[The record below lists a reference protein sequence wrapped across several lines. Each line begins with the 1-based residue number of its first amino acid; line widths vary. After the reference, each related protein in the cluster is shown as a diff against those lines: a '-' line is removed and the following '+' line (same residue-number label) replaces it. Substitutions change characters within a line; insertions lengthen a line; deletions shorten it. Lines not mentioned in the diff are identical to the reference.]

1 MPLIAILSLILQP
14 SNTTSMPAQPTSF
27 ATTLYSLLKKVEIA
41 LWLALVLGLLL
52 HYGGYPAKN
61 VLMVSLSGLAIVF
74 FLGAYQPSNIVR
86 SDDEKF
92 GFMDLLYL
100 TIAPKLVG
108 ISMAV
113 SLIGILFYFI
123 NANVQGTKQMLL
135 LGSLSG
141 IAASVVI
148 AIGVAIKAKNSV
160 TLIPILYRSV
170 PVAIASV
177 YLLRIIS

>member
-1 MPLIAILSLILQP
+1 MPTQP
-14 SNTTSMPAQPTSF
+14 APF
-27 ATTLYSLLKKVEIA
+27 AATLYSLLKKVEIA

-61 VLMVSLSGLAIVF
+61 VLIVSLSGLAIVF

-86 SDDEKF
+86 SDNEKL

-123 NANVQGTKQMLL
+123 NANVEGTKQMLF
-135 LGSLSG
+135 LGSISG
-141 IAASVVI
+141 IAASLVI
-148 AIGVAIKAKNSV
+148 GIGVATRAKNSSV
-160 TLIPILYRSV
+160 LIPILYRAV
-170 PVAIASV
+170 PIAIASA
-177 YLLRIIS
+177 YLLTL